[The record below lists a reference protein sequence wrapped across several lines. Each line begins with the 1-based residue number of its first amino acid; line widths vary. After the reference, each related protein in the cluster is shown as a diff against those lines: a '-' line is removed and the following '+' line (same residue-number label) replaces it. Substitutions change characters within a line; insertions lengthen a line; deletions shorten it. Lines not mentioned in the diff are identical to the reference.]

1 MVHNQTAHHF
11 SVTHWYKSIFFTR
24 QMIEKCMKHFFL
36 FEDYIRVSNS
46 WPIENFSCDC
56 LDCLKMDSAEINLLL
71 TQFQFLLRL
80 FRIWLES
87 KCQKYFSFTIWF
99 ENSIKTALQICNL
112 WTGRPVSLNWFRL
125 NFLPKMATIFHICKW
140 QNFFTYANGYLLPF
154 QLLS

>member
-24 QMIEKCMKHFFL
+24 QMIENVWNIFFCL
-36 FEDYIRVSNS
+36 RTTFE
-46 WPIENFSCDC
+46 
-56 LDCLKMDSAEINLLL
+56 
-71 TQFQFLLRL
+71 
-80 FRIWLES
+80 FRIADQSKNFLVIVLTVWKWILQKSTSCLHNFNSCWDYLEFDLS
-87 KCQKYFSFTIWF
+87 RNVFFFTIWF

-112 WTGRPVSLNWFRL
+112 WTGRPVSLKSVNWFRL
-125 NFLPKMATIFHICKW
+125 NFHPQMATIFHICKW